1 VPAEH
6 VGNTAG
12 ALNTLLINFSF
23 SSLGSTSNQSLGIP
37 FSNDPASLSQ
47 TGGLT
52 RTTTSGTFSIT
63 ITAANTDY
71 LFPAGNPKTMT
82 TSASDTFAFVA
93 SGSSRTFQS
102 LFDPSN
108 TDPAV
113 PGSFSP
119 LLAFIPP
126 VGVGPFST
134 SNPGV
139 STPLGTQPIPLLAVQ
154 HYGHHAA
161 RGKRRATTE

>member
-82 TSASDTFAFVA
+82 TSGSDTFAFVA

-108 TDPAV
+108 IDQGRAGQFLAAAGFHPAR
-113 PGSFSP
+113 
-119 LLAFIPP
+119 
-126 VGVGPFST
+126 
-134 SNPGV
+134 
-139 STPLGTQPIPLLAVQ
+139 
-154 HYGHHAA
+154 
-161 RGKRRATTE
+161 RGRSV